1 MVRLSLPVDR
11 RQVAKGWEALVAG
24 KGSLNKSVP
33 QPKKAKAP
41 KAKAAKVKM
50 PKSKFGFGFKEAM

>member
-1 MVRLSLPVDR
+1 M
-11 RQVAKGWEALVAG
+11 AKGWEALVAG